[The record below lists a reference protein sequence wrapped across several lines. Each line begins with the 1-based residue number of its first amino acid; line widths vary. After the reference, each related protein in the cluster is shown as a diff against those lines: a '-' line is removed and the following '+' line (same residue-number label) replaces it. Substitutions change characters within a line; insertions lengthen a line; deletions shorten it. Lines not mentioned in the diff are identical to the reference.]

1 LQKLK
6 FSIGYDNAEHRT
18 GPHVLGHVG
27 INVPD
32 LDAARRY
39 YSAVMPLVG
48 LEIYLDAD
56 DEFAYRP
63 MAGKP
68 GTYLFFY
75 PSAEQSQYSRHQ
87 TGLQHLAFVVRT
99 RSAVNAVHSVVAE
112 LAAQF
117 GGLVLH
123 EPQVF
128 PQYPQPY
135 FATFWLDPWGFM
147 LEAVRHHDR
156 E

>member
-1 LQKLK
+1 M
-6 FSIGYDNAEHRT
+6 
-18 GPHVLGHVG
+18 LGHIG
-27 INVPD
+27 INVAD

-39 YSAVMPLVG
+39 YSEVMPLVG
-48 LEIYLDAD
+48 FESFLDAD

-75 PSAEQSQYSRHQ
+75 PAAEPSAYSRHQ
-87 TGLQHLAFVVRT
+87 TGLQHLAFMVRT
-99 RSAVNAVHSVVAE
+99 RSGVTAVHCAVAD
-112 LAAQF
+112 LCAQF
-117 GGLVLH
+117 GGRVLH

-135 FATFWLDPWGFM
+135 FATFWLDPWGVM
-147 LEAVRHHDR
+147 LEAVCHHDR
-156 E
+156 D

>member
-1 LQKLK
+1 M
-6 FSIGYDNAEHRT
+6 
-18 GPHVLGHVG
+18 LGHLG

-39 YSAVMPLVG
+39 YAEVMPLVG
-48 LEIYLDAD
+48 FEKYLDAR

-75 PSAEQSQYSRHQ
+75 PSTEPSDYSRHR
-87 TGLQHLAFVVRT
+87 TGLQHLGFMVRT
-99 RSAVNAVHSVVAE
+99 RSAVIAVHDAVTKLVKG
-112 LAAQF
+112 F
-117 GGLVLH
+117 GGRVLH

-128 PQYPQPY
+128 AQYPQPY
-135 FATFWLDPWGFM
+135 FATFWLDPSGVM
-147 LEAVRHHDR
+147 LEAVCHHDR
-156 E
+156 D